1 MLKTQ
6 NTIIFI
12 FITFLTLDSLHYL
25 QNAIQ
30 ANINSNNTKNTNN
43 INNKH
48 NYLHPYIESI
58 ANTFW
63 LCYLKTCDIVLILV
77 SEYFITFRYCWS
89 KILEALV
96 ILIYG
101 YYNLLSILITTFL
114 VWPNNIICCITACI
128 LLNIVRLIL
137 KEIL

>member
-1 MLKTQ
+1 MLTKTQ

-12 FITFLTLDSLHYL
+12 FITFFTLDCLHYFH
-25 QNAIQ
+25 NATPP
-30 ANINSNNTKNTNN
+30 NLTNN
-43 INNKH
+43 
-48 NYLHPYIESI
+48 YLYPYIDSI
-58 ANTFW
+58 ANIFW

-137 KEIL
+137 KELL

>member
-1 MLKTQ
+1 MLTKTQ

-12 FITFLTLDSLHYL
+12 FITFFTLDCLHYF
-25 QNAIQ
+25 QN
-30 ANINSNNTKNTNN
+30 TTPPTNLTN
-43 INNKH
+43 
-48 NYLHPYIESI
+48 NYLHPYIEAISNI
-58 ANTFW
+58 FW

-137 KEIL
+137 KELL

>member
-1 MLKTQ
+1 MLTKNQ
-6 NTIIFI
+6 NTIFFI
-12 FITFLTLDSLHYL
+12 FITLFTFDGLFYL
-25 QNAIQ
+25 QNAIHD
-30 ANINSNNTKNTNN
+30 NINTNNTNN
-43 INNKH
+43 INNNKH
-48 NYLHPYIESI
+48 NYLYTYIESI
-58 ANTFW
+58 ANIFW
-63 LCYLKTCDIVLILV
+63 LCYLKTCDIILILV

-128 LLNIVRLIL
+128 LVNIVRLIL
-137 KEIL
+137 KELL

>member
-1 MLKTQ
+1 MLTKTQ

-12 FITFLTLDSLHYL
+12 FITFFTLDSLHYL

-43 INNKH
+43 KH

-58 ANTFW
+58 ANIFW

-137 KEIL
+137 KELL